1 MKKIPVYKECPEC
14 QGKGTI
20 EKSINYSYFSNSGI
34 KNIDTCS
41 VCNGTGKI
49 DTGMFIED
57 PYSLFDV

>member
-20 EKSINYSYFSNSGI
+20 EHEITYSYFASSVPN
-34 KNIDTCS
+34 TERCS
-41 VCNGTGKI
+41 ACNGTGRI
-49 DTGMFIED
+49 DTGLFIED